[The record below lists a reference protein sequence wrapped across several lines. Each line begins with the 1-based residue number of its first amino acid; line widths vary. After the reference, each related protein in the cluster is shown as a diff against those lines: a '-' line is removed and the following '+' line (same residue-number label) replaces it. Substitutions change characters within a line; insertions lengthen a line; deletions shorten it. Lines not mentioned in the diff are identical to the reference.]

1 MKYRSDFKNAKF
13 WLNCL
18 KRYQMFWFCKVFFGG
33 QEEFVLKIFRSAFL
47 IGCEKNQDDDQCGSL
62 DQTCTS
68 TETCTTVTSSF
79 QTFITQIC
87 SSGKSCSYADQ
98 SNCTD
103 SETCLP
109 IGTDLSDTTCVSI
122 ADIGTPY
129 FRIQFQNIFW
139 SEPFQSTDERFNFC
153 FDCN

>member
-1 MKYRSDFKNAKF
+1 MKYRSDFKNVKF
-13 WLNCL
+13 WSNCL
-18 KRYQMFWFCKVFFGG
+18 KKYQMSRFCKVFFGG

-68 TETCTTVTSSF
+68 GETCTTVTSESF

-87 SSGKSCSYADQ
+87 SSGESCSYADS

-103 SETCLP
+103 TETCLP
-109 IGTDLSDTTCVSI
+109 IETDSTDTTCVSI
-122 ADIGTPY
+122 AGISTPY
-129 FRIQFQNIFW
+129 FWIRNFKYYLIRII
-139 SEPFQSTDERFNFC
+139 SVK
-153 FDCN
+153 